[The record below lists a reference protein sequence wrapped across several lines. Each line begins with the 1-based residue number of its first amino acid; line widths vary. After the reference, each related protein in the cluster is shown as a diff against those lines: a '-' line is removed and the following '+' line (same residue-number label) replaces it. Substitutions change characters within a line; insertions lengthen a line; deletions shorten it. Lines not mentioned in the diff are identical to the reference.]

1 MFTDDDVPVYA
12 DKENTTLKTSQDD
25 NGNLIFYESVRTQAA
40 MASISMEDGHR
51 GEIVALVGGLG
62 EKKVDRGTNRAH
74 AAPPDRFHHEAHCCL
89 LPGSG
94 QQDHQLFFAHGGYAV
109 LPQERP
115 SGAGYRP
122 LPEAWPFY

>member
-1 MFTDDDVPVYA
+1 MLNEDTGDGELFPALWHEEEVSSGIPADSEITYDESGLPLNPDGSSVFTDDDVPVYA

-62 EKKVDRGTNRAH
+62 EKKVDRGTT
-74 AAPPDRFHHEAHCCL
+74 APRCPT
-89 LPGSG
+89 
-94 QQDHQLFFAHGGYAV
+94 
-109 LPQERP
+109 RP
-115 SGAGYRP
+115 VP
-122 LPEAWPFY
+122 P